1 MDKLS
6 VEVSPDGMV
15 QTLYSEGD
23 DLHVTYQQDAEPI
36 FEMVQ
41 RARQEKDLFREG
53 VKRDLV
59 HAFHIPNGVVMEL
72 HKLGISVYKDSLK
85 DIVRGL
91 HKLGRYDAC
100 RLTDKRF
107 V

>member
-6 VEVSPDGMV
+6 VEVSQDGMV
-15 QTLYSEGD
+15 QTLYGEGD
-23 DLHVTYQQDAEPI
+23 DLHVTYEQDAAPI

-53 VKRDLV
+53 VKRDMV

-72 HKLGISVYKDSLK
+72 HKLGISVYNDSMK